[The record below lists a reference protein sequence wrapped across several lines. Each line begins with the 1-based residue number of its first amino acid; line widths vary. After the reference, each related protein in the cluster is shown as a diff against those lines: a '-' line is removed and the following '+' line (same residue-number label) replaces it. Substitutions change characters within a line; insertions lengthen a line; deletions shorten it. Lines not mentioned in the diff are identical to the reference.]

1 MTVSLRVMTAG
12 DGVAYLLRSVV
23 TGDGD
28 RSLATPL
35 TRYYAETGTPPG
47 MWMGS
52 GVGEF
57 GEGQLAP
64 GDVVTARQLENLLGG
79 GRDPLTGEPLGRA
92 FATYEPLRDRIATRV
107 ATLDPHLSV
116 LQRASAVARIEG
128 EETGCGTRR
137 AVAGFD
143 LTFSVPKSVS
153 VLWGLADAGTQAM
166 LVEAHHAAVE
176 QVLGFF
182 EREVAA
188 TRVGADN
195 GRGLVARVDVVGV
208 AATAF
213 DHYDSRAGDPQLHT
227 HVVVSNKVKTAVDNK
242 WRTLDSQQ
250 VHAAVVAVS
259 EYYNAVLADRL
270 TATFGVGWQRRQRPG
285 ANRSEKWEISGVSEE
300 IIDEF
305 SSRSRA
311 IDVAKDQLIAD
322 FVATRGHQPS
332 RRQIIKLRAH
342 ATLATRP
349 EKELHALSD
358 LTAYWRNR
366 ARPVLGKGPTEWARD
381 LTTSRRPAM
390 LTAAQIDPDLLREI
404 GDRVV
409 GIVAEKRSTWRH
421 WNLWAEASRQTM
433 GWRFAT
439 IADRERVVTMI
450 VDTAES
456 RSVALTP
463 PELASSPANYTRPD
477 GTSVFRP
484 KHGVVFSSAEVLA
497 AEDHLLERAA
507 SLSAPTVEA
516 SVIERAVARTHD
528 GRRLSAEQARAV
540 EAIVT
545 SGRQVDLLVGPAG
558 AGKTTTMRALLAAW
572 IGQHGAGS
580 VVGLAPS
587 AAAAAVLADE
597 LAIACENTAKWLF
610 EHDRYRADFTAGQLV
625 IVDEATLAG
634 THTLDR
640 ITSLAQQAGAKVL
653 LVGDWAQLQSV
664 QAGGAFS
671 MLASARTDVPEL
683 AEVHRFT
690 HQWEKSASQALR
702 TGSTDAIAAYA
713 RHDRLHGGTT
723 EQMVDAAYAAWHAD
737 QLAGHATVLVTDSS
751 ASVHLLNDRARAERI
766 ATGETTADRDV
777 ALADDA
783 RASVG
788 DLVITRRND
797 RNLRTARGGWVRNGD
812 RWKVTDVRKN
822 GAIEVQRSGR
832 RFGARVVLPPAYV
845 AEHVDLGYALT
856 AHRAQ
861 GITVDTAHVV
871 VTGSTTRENLYVAM
885 TRGRDTNTAYIAL
898 DTPDDLH
905 TTPQVDDIDAAAV
918 LTGVLHRSGSEQSA
932 HQTITAEQNT
942 WSGIAQLAAE
952 YDTIATDAS
961 RDRYEAIIRDAL
973 TRSGDLTATD
983 IDTTIA
989 SDTFG
994 PLAAQLRRAEAAGFD
1009 LKTMLPGL
1017 ACARTLQDADDVAAV
1032 LHHRVVK
1039 ATNQQVGTGELDL
1052 IVGLIPAANGEMPD
1066 DVRQA
1071 LDERRGLMQT
1081 RARTLALDAVRTGE
1095 AWARSHGEE
1104 PILGDSVGSWLHQ
1117 VEIVAAYRDRY
1128 AITDD
1133 DPIGQDPTTLV
1144 QQRDATLATTA
1155 GGRAIEIASTQQ
1167 DDELDDPLGSGLEFA

>member
-28 RSLATPL
+28 RSLSTPL

-57 GEGQLAP
+57 GHAQLAA

-92 FATYEPLRDRIATRV
+92 FAKHEPLRDRIANRV
-107 ATLDPHLSV
+107 AQLDPHLNV
-116 LQRASAVARIEG
+116 LQRAGAMARIEG
-128 EETGCGTRR
+128 EETARGTRR

-208 AATAF
+208 AATAY

-227 HVVVSNKVKTAVDNK
+227 HVVVSNKVKTAADGK

-250 VHAAVVAVS
+250 VHSAVVALS

-270 TATFGVGWQRRQRPG
+270 TATLGLGWQRRVRPG
-285 ANRSEKWEISGVSEE
+285 ADRSDKWEISGVSDE
-300 IIDEF
+300 IIGEF

-311 IDVAKDQLIAD
+311 IDVAKVQLIAD

-332 RRQIIKLRAH
+332 RRQIIKLRAQ

-349 EKELHALSD
+349 EKELHALRD
-358 LTAYWRNR
+358 LTADWRQR
-366 ARPVLGKGPTEWARD
+366 ARPVLGKDPTEWARD
-381 LTTSRRPAM
+381 LTTSGRPAT
-390 LTAAQIDPDLLREI
+390 LTAAQIDPDLLRQI
-404 GDRVV
+404 GARVV
-409 GIVAEKRSTWRH
+409 GIVAEKQSTWRH
-421 WNLWAEASRQTM
+421 WNLWAEAARQTM

-439 IADRERVVTMI
+439 IADREQVVTMI
-450 VDTAES
+450 VDAAES
-456 RSVALTP
+456 RSTALTS
-463 PELASSPANYTRPD
+463 PELASSPVNYTRPD

-484 KHGVVFSSAEVLA
+484 KYGTVFSSVEVLA
-497 AEDHLLERAA
+497 AEDHLLERADTRT
-507 SLSAPTVEA
+507 APTVES
-516 SVIERAVARTHD
+516 SVLERVVAGMRD
-528 GRRLSAEQARAV
+528 GRRLSAEQATAL
-540 EAIVT
+540 ESIVT

-572 IGQHGAGS
+572 TGQHGVGS

-597 LAIACENTAKWLF
+597 LGIGCENTAKWLF
-610 EHDRYRADFTAGQLV
+610 EHDRGRADFTAGQLV

-640 ITSLAQQAGAKVL
+640 ITGFAQRAGAKVL

-664 QAGGAFS
+664 DAGGAFS

-690 HQWEKSASQALR
+690 HEWEKAASLALR
-702 TGSTDAIAAYA
+702 TGSSEAIAAYA
-713 RHDRLHGGTT
+713 RHDRLRGGTT
-723 EQMVDAAYAAWHAD
+723 EQMVDAAYAVWHAD
-737 QLAGHATVLVTDSS
+737 LRAGHATLLVTDSS

-766 ATGETTADRDV
+766 ATGETSAGRDV

-797 RNLRTARGGWVRNGD
+797 RNLRTALGGWVRNGD

-845 AEHVDLGYALT
+845 AEHVDLGYAVT

-871 VTGSTTRENLYVAM
+871 VTNSTARENLYVAM
-885 TRGRDTNTAYIAL
+885 TRGRDTNTAYVAL

-905 TTPQVDDIDAAAV
+905 TPPQVDDINAAAV
-918 LTGVLHRSGSEQSA
+918 LTGVLYRSGSEQSA
-932 HQTITAEQNT
+932 HQTITVEQNT

-952 YDTIATDAS
+952 YDTLATDMS
-961 RDRYEAIIRDAL
+961 RDRYEAIVRDAL
-973 TRSGDLTATD
+973 ARSGDLSDAE
-983 IDTTIA
+983 IDDTIA
-989 SDTFG
+989 SDAFG
-994 PLAAQLRRAEAAGFD
+994 PLAAQLRRAEASGFD
-1009 LKTMLPGL
+1009 LAALVPSFVDV
-1017 ACARTLQDADDVAAV
+1017 RSLQDAGDVAAV

-1039 ATNQQVGTGELDL
+1039 ATDEQEGTGEPDL
-1052 IVGLIPAANGEMPD
+1052 IVGLIPAAKCEMPNGI
-1066 DVRQA
+1066 RTA
-1071 LDERRGLMQT
+1071 LDERRELMET
-1081 RARTLALDAVRTGE
+1081 RVRTLAINAVRTGE
-1095 AWARSHGEE
+1095 AWVRQLGEE
-1104 PILGDSVGSWLHQ
+1104 PILGDAAGSWLRQ
-1117 VEIVAAYRDRY
+1117 VVIVAAYRDRY
-1128 AITDD
+1128 DITGD
-1133 DPIGQDPTTLV
+1133 DPIGPDPTTLV

-1155 GGRAIEIASTQQ
+1155 AGHAIEIARTKQ
-1167 DDELDDPLGSGLEFA
+1167 DDEFYEALDAGLEFA